1 MATADDRPARHAL
14 AVAAAQL
21 ATAHVT
27 AGSHHSAAIVH
38 RFDLLAEPP
47 DVVSLTKA
55 RAVGSARGAPLQGIG
70 ATPSRTG
77 SQGPPGVRMAAA
89 ALPAHH
95 LVRSRGVL
103 LTSPAR
109 TVVDLARE
117 VTFREAVV
125 VADSAL
131 HYGSTYRS
139 GLRGV
144 LLDCR
149 GWPGVERGSRVVD
162 FADKRAESVLESVA
176 RVVFHEAGLPRPRL
190 QVLIGD
196 SRSPLAEA
204 DFYWPEHRTIGLA
217 DGRVKYA
224 ARRHVSRAPTT
235 RTPRS
240 GSASGSRISAS
251 RSCRSGGTTPGF
263 GPGTW

>member
-1 MATADDRPARHAL
+1 
-14 AVAAAQL
+14 
-21 ATAHVT
+21 
-27 AGSHHSAAIVH
+27 
-38 RFDLLAEPP
+38 
-47 DVVSLTKA
+47 
-55 RAVGSARGAPLQGIG
+55 
-70 ATPSRTG
+70 
-77 SQGPPGVRMAAA
+77 MAAA

-125 VADSAL
+125 AADSAL

-149 GWPGVERGSRVVD
+149 GWPGVERAGRVVD

-176 RVVFHEAGLPRPRL
+176 RVVFHEAGLLPPRL

-217 DGRVKYA
+217 DGRIKYA
-224 ARRHVSRAPTT
+224 AATSRLARADDPYAEKRVRERLEDLGFQVVPFGWDDAWLRPQHLVDRFCRAFARNARR
-235 RTPRS
+235 
-240 GSASGSRISAS
+240 
-251 RSCRSGGTTPGF
+251 
-263 GPGTW
+263 